1 MKSVRIQ
8 SFSGPYLVRMQENT
22 DQKNSEYVH
31 FLHSECGF
39 RQGYTTQKCLLVLV
53 EKWRQCLDNRGVRVA
68 LLADLS
74 KAFY

>member
-1 MKSVRIQ
+1 
-8 SFSGPYLVRMQENT
+8 MQENT

-31 FLHSECGF
+31 FLRSECGF
-39 RQGYTTQKCLLVLV
+39 RQGYTTQKCLLVMV
-53 EKWRQCLDNRGVRVA
+53 EKWRQCLGNRGVRVA